1 MRATVSAGVRG
12 YVSWQRNTGSLRL
25 LSSAIALVDAEPEL
39 AELGPDG
46 LAVAWRIFRSGW
58 NTSRN
63 GPVLFDEIAAELVMA
78 DYREHSAR
86 IQVDMDHVSLNKES
100 KAYDPRGLGYH
111 DLELRDDGSLW
122 ACRAVWTKRGAEC
135 LESDPDAGRA
145 AELPYYSPAFDT
157 DTDLQFGDE
166 PDRVTYIF
174 NGGLV
179 GTPATDRPMAL
190 AKAASRRKG
199 QSMDPE
205 KVLKAFRAM
214 SKADRERALQI
225 WKLTP
230 SQAELPSAKL
240 AALLKWQDSPDD
252 VDPKVLASM
261 VKAMG
266 GDATAGIGGLMR
278 QLRQFVEMAMKALM
292 GEEPVPEAVP
302 VESELGAMADNPEPK
317 PDEGMLA
324 AARKRDEELRTL
336 RTEAAADRKL
346 VDELRKER
354 AAEQLTLRRKL
365 VGQAVAMGR
374 VTADLAW
381 VDATADADERMPQG
395 FCADMPIAELTT
407 WATAP
412 AGFNATNL
420 LGAGPQ
426 PAGGW
431 AGAATQP
438 GLFQMSEYEAKR
450 LEIAAKRTGRDLAW
464 ATRRYRELRTMQCRG
479 AKASGRPGVLQ
490 IMAQR
495 YTDDRNSPD
504 LRTSNLVL
512 TDVTGV
518 LTPDGLEEYRKW
530 ASQAP
535 VEQNAAVSI
544 AAMREFD
551 LVYNMTA
558 ATPGMNWAEILGDI
572 RPSGSIAD
580 TTFPLDFEEVFYELK
595 TDQATGHETP
605 TLWSIDVRKKR
616 YAAGCTA
623 KIELLNEPGSF
634 DYMMETWL
642 RKAERMATAR
652 WDLQQ
657 LLAAVVLVD
666 NPTLYERFLDG
677 VQKSLTGKSF
687 FATDHPINPFKP
699 EVADINDNTTWSNYQ
714 TTATPFSRE
723 ALTAELTQFDLTPNT
738 RGRFMA
744 MPASHVVVPTVLLR
758 ETINKISVQELLLQ
772 GALTADSGAGVGTMG
787 TVSNEH
793 TGSGLLP
800 LEVQHLPGAT
810 LDADWLLFSE
820 ERKRAGMVPYAVCE
834 SAVEKVFVYGPDTDF
849 ALDTGFIKE
858 RRETDIRVVPI
869 HPQAMR
875 KIKGT

>member
-1 MRATVSAGVRG
+1 MKRWLRRWHRSGVP
-12 YVSWQRNTGSLRL
+12 WESLRL
-25 LSSAIALVDAEPEL
+25 LRANVEIAPDGEPDKEL
-39 AELGPDG
+39 AELGDDG
-46 LAVAWRIFRSGW
+46 LPVAWRIFRPGW

-63 GPVLFDEIAAELVMA
+63 GPVLFDELAAELVMR
-78 DYREHSAR
+78 DYREHGAR
-86 IQVDMDHVSLNKES
+86 IQVDLNHLSLDEES
-100 KAYDPRGLGYH
+100 RAYDPKSYGWHG
-111 DLELRDDGSLW
+111 LELRADGSLW
-122 ACRAVWTKRGAEC
+122 ATGAGFTPRGAD
-135 LESDPDAGRA
+135 LVKNR
-145 AELPYYSPAFDT
+145 ELPYYSPAFNVDYK
-157 DTDLQFGDE
+157 LEYGDE
-166 PDRVTYIF
+166 PERVISLY

-179 GTPATDRPMAL
+179 GAPATDQPMAL
-190 AKAASRRKG
+190 LAANRRHKGHSMNPTKA
-199 QSMDPE
+199 
-205 KVLKAFRAM
+205 LKAFRAVN
-214 SKADRERALQI
+214 ETTRARMLQL
-225 WKLTP
+225 WRLTP
-230 SQAELPSAKL
+230 SQAELPSSKL
-240 AALLKWQDSPDD
+240 ATLLKWQDSAED
-252 VDPKVLASM
+252 VDPKVLAAM
-261 VKAMG
+261 VKQIPN
-266 GDATAGIGGLMR
+266 GDPTAGIGGLMR
-278 QLRQFVEMAMKALM
+278 QLRSFVEMAMKALL
-292 GEEPVPEAVP
+292 GEEPMPEAVP
-302 VESELGAMADNPEPK
+302 VEGEPNGVMADNPEPK

-324 AARKRDEELRTL
+324 ASRKRDEELRTL

-346 VDELRKER
+346 VEELRKER

-365 VGQAVAMGR
+365 VGQAVATGK

-381 VDATADADERMPQG
+381 ADATVDAPERMPQG

-407 WATAP
+407 WAAAP
-412 AGFNATNL
+412 AGFNANL
-420 LGAGPQ
+420 LSAGPQ

-495 YTDDRNSPD
+495 YTDDRSSPD

-535 VEQNAAVSI
+535 VEQNAAISI

-558 ATPGMNWAEILGDI
+558 ATPGVNWAEILGDI

-677 VQKSLTGKSF
+677 VQQSLTSKSF
-687 FATDHPINPFKP
+687 FAVDHPINPFKP
-699 EVADINDNTTWSNYQ
+699 EVEDINGNTTWSNYQ
-714 TTATPFSRE
+714 TTATPFDRTS
-723 ALTAELTQFDLTPNT
+723 LTTELTQFDLTPNT

-758 ETINKISVQELLLQ
+758 DVINKISVQELLLG
-772 GALTADSGAGVGTMG
+772 GALVADSGAGVGTMG
-787 TVSNEH
+787 TESNEH
-793 TGSGLLP
+793 HGSGLLP
-800 LEVQHLPGAT
+800 LEVQHLPGAD
-810 LDADWLLFSE
+810 LNADWLLFSE